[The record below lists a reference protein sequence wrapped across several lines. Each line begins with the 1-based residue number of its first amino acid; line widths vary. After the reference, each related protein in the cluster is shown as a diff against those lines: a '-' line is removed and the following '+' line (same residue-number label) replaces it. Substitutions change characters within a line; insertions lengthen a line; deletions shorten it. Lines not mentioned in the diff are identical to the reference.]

1 MFRKRFY
8 ISFLALGFVR
18 QDCFLFST
26 PTPPSH
32 SHILSRSTWTPPPHP
47 TAPNQFLL
55 FWGLRSVC
63 QRSGPAL
70 CARRKSWAEV
80 CFLPFDP
87 RVQKL
92 SILGASSLRLGPRG
106 LSLGPGPAT
115 ASVGVAFVLMQ
126 KLLIVSST
134 GLPRLLPPRVY
145 CRPHSHTL
153 ESRPGSC
160 YLPNRPWVRFRD
172 SCSL

>member
-8 ISFLALGFVR
+8 ISFPALGFVR

-47 TAPNQFLL
+47 TAPTQFVL

-63 QRSGPAL
+63 PAL

-80 CFLPFDP
+80 CSLAFVP

-92 SILGASSLRLGPRG
+92 STLGASSRRLGPRG

-153 ESRPGSC
+153 ES
-160 YLPNRPWVRFRD
+160 
-172 SCSL
+172 